1 MQLFTAHRFVAK
13 KLQIS
18 GESLRPCGKY
28 FQGNRIYGHQS
39 GCQACTRVQEIRP
52 SQEIGIIR

>member
-28 FQGNRIYGHQS
+28 FQGNRIYGHQRDVRHAPEFKKS
-39 GCQACTRVQEIRP
+39 ALRKKLE
-52 SQEIGIIR
+52 